1 MAFSTKI
8 TATDS
13 DGGSA
18 LDIEV
23 PWWNDDELRRD
34 PRFDESVEDPG
45 YLDYRASLSAQE
57 VQELSDRYRTRLSD
71 GVDPETGKL
80 WYERWHRDQRLLE
93 AALKQPDFSY
103 SVWVFEWESGM

>member
-13 DGGSA
+13 DGSSA

-23 PWWNDDELRRD
+23 PWWDDHELRRD
-34 PRFDESVEDPG
+34 PRFDESEENRG

-57 VQELSDRYRTRLSD
+57 VQELSDRYRTGLSD
-71 GVDPETGKL
+71 RIDLETGKL
-80 WYERWHRDQRLLE
+80 SYEGWHRAQRQLE
-93 AALKQPDFSY
+93 AALKQPGLSY